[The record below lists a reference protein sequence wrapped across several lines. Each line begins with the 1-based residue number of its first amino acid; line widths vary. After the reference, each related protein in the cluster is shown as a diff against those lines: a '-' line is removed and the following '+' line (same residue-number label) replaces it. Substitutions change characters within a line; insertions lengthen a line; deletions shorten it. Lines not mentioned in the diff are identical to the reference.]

1 MSRKCYCATSVK
13 AVRAVEIRTA
23 RHPES
28 INDNKRVK
36 AKGGFFL
43 EICQANGSDQRVVRS
58 ILLKQDP
65 EFRSHEFRF

>member
-43 EICQANGSDQRVVRS
+43 EICQANGSDQRESCPKYLTEARPRVQKS
-58 ILLKQDP
+58 
-65 EFRSHEFRF
+65 